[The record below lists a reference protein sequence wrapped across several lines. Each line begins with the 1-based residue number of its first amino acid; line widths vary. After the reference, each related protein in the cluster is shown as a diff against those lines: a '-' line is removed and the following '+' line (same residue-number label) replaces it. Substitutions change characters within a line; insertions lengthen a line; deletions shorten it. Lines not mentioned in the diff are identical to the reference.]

1 MIELLLVD
9 DHTIFRSGLRR
20 LLMDEPDIRVA
31 EEASNGND
39 DQRKNRQYLS
49 HSDSS
54 PPRNIK
60 HRRTGDLRRQSWV
73 DSMHPCGTGPVARLK
88 NSAPTRA
95 L

>member
-49 HSDSS
+49 HSRFFTSS
-54 PPRNIK
+54 EY
-60 HRRTGDLRRQSWV
+60 Q
-73 DSMHPCGTGPVARLK
+73 
-88 NSAPTRA
+88 APQNW
-95 L
+95 